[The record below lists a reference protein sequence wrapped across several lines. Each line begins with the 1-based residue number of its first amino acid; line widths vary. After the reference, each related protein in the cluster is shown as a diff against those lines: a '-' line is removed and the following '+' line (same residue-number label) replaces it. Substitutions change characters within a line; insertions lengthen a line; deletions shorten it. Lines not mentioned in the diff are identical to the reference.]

1 MEKNLKNIC
10 IQICIYADIYIYN
23 ICIYIFRYINS
34 DIYISEL
41 LCCTPETNTALGINY
56 TLIQKN
62 PKMKIVNNFMSYQCL
77 TWEKWAKPE
86 MLFSP
91 NILIKTRQII
101 KRLHCKYEF
110 SVMLYILSW
119 TILKKLNNLKFK
131 VGYMIYHNFVL
142 IFF

>member
-1 MEKNLKNIC
+1 MDLFKQDLSRVVIPV
-10 IQICIYADIYIYN
+10 
-23 ICIYIFRYINS
+23 NS
-34 DIYISEL
+34 VQSIDHSFPLPIGSWQ
-41 LCCTPETNTALGINY
+41 A
-56 TLIQKN
+56 
-62 PKMKIVNNFMSYQCL
+62 F
-77 TWEKWAKPE
+77 
-86 MLFSP
+86 
-91 NILIKTRQII
+91 